1 MNQDGDGDNDD
12 LRRDLFATNSDIFT
26 NRDLLRVGYVPGLD
40 QIVGRE
46 EQIQAVGQSIGS
58 ATVGDSPDNLLIYG
72 KTGCGKSLVARA
84 VTREAKQRATENGY
98 HFEYSYID
106 CSEYTTQTKA
116 SRQIAREL
124 KRSIGDTDLNI
135 PRAGLSP
142 SDYRDMVWEMM
153 YDYDIDSFV
162 VILDEID
169 MLKDEHLIRS
179 LSRAEESGKT
189 DGYVSVI
196 GISNK
201 LNYREQLDPRTDSS
215 FRDQELVFDPY
226 NANRLRDILH
236 SRKDAFVDG
245 ALAPEVIPK
254 IAALAGRD
262 HGDAR
267 KAVDTLYEAGRAAE
281 ARNADQVN
289 ESHVDEAVEEAEIKR
304 MQKLVSGHP
313 VHGRHLLRSLALL
326 TKNQEGDKNQ
336 FKTSEIYDFYK
347 RICKQEGS
355 DPLSLNRAR
364 RHLKEQA
371 FLELTEMERASAGRD
386 GAFLLHRLMAKP
398 EIMIEGL
405 DRAEN

>member
-1 MNQDGDGDNDD
+1 MNQDGDGGSDNGG
-12 LRRDLFATNSDIFT
+12 RDIFATNSDIFE
-26 NRDLLRVGYVPGLD
+26 NRDLLKVGYVPGLD

-46 EQIQAVGQSIGS
+46 EQIQSVGQSIGS
-58 ATVGDSPDNLLIYG
+58 ATVGDSPDTLLIYG

-84 VTREAKQRATENGY
+84 VTREAKQRAAENGY
-98 HFEYSYID
+98 NFEYSYID
-106 CSEYTTQTKA
+106 CSEYRTETKA
-116 SRQIAREL
+116 SRQIAREI
-124 KRSIGDTDLNI
+124 KRSIGDPDLNI
-135 PRAGLSP
+135 PRAGLSA

-153 YDYDIDSFV
+153 FDYDIDSFV

-169 MLKDEHLIRS
+169 MLKDENLIRS

-189 DGYVSVI
+189 DGYVSLI

-215 FRDQELVFDPY
+215 FRDQEIVFDPY
-226 NANRLRDILH
+226 DANRLRDILY
-236 SRKDAFVDG
+236 SREEAFVDG
-245 ALAPEVIPK
+245 ALSESVIPK

-267 KAVDTLYEAGRAAE
+267 KAVDTLYEAGRSAE
-281 ARNADQVN
+281 AKNADQVN
-289 ESHVDEAVEEAEIKR
+289 ERHVDEAIEEAEIKR

-313 VHGRHLLRSLALL
+313 THGRYLLRSLALL
-326 TKNQEGDKNQ
+326 TKNHEQEKNQ

-347 RICKQEGS
+347 QICKKEGS

-371 FLELTEMERASAGRD
+371 FLELTEIEHASEGRE
-386 GAFLLHRLMAKP
+386 GAFLLHRLMAEP

-405 DRAEN
+405 DRANH